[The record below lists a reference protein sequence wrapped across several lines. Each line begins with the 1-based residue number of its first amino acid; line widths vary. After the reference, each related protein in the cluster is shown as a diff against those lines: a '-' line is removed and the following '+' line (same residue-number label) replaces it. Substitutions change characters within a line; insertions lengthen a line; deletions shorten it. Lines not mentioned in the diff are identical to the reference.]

1 MTKVD
6 QIEDDDFFYS
16 AQDSVSKIDEEMA
29 VEIGTFELL
38 KYPRF
43 LFAAL
48 SGVLGYFLYDF

>member
-1 MTKVD
+1 ML
-6 QIEDDDFFYS
+6 DD
-16 AQDSVSKIDEEMA
+16 APQPEVIPPQA

-48 SGVLGYFLYDF
+48 AGVLGYFLYDF